1 MSCSCPYIT
10 DLASSIHKNI
20 GEPSAVSVSFI
31 AGKLTSNAF
40 LGQLNTLL
48 YKCHTVVSGCI
59 DPALDVDEQ
68 AIYTTLYEA
77 DYYKK
82 QISSYIG
89 AAGVKRVLSV
99 KEGDSS
105 ISLSNT
111 ASEAKVIADLAKS
124 LRQQANEMAD
134 LYNRGQ
140 ATARGVSFY
149 TIDQYGPSSSLIDNQ
164 FSPRI

>member
-10 DLASSIHKNI
+10 DLASSIHKSI
-20 GEPSAVSVSFI
+20 GEPSAVSISFI

-48 YKCHTVVSGCI
+48 YKCHSIVDGCI
-59 DPALDVDEQ
+59 EPPLDVDEQ
-68 AIYTTLYEA
+68 AIYATLYEA

-105 ISLSNT
+105 VSLSNT

-134 LYNRGQ
+134 LYNRGR
-140 ATARGVSFY
+140 ATALGVSFY
-149 TIDQYGPSSSLIDNQ
+149 TIDQYGPSSSLINDQ